1 MSQGNPEV
9 HLHFD
14 IPSRFRGTFVVDSTT
29 GAVTVTGLPDSG
41 ASVTVGTGGGLLL
54 SDYPQGHL
62 AEPMVIRHEKSGR
75 KGTRSREM
83 AIVLL
88 SRGWTV
94 KPGPKYLRWIFQG
107 TTGKVTLYQNSKD
120 ILSRDDRAFMETVE
134 GANPTANEV
143 RWRYDAD
150 QFDNAVNA
158 VMTIEAWAGGQ
169 STAA

>member
-1 MSQGNPEV
+1 MSQGGPEV
-9 HLHFD
+9 HVHFD
-14 IPSRFRGTFVVDSTT
+14 IASNFHGKFVVDTT

-41 ASVTVGTGGGLLL
+41 APVTAGTGVGLLL

-62 AEPMVIRHEKSGR
+62 AEPMVIRHEKNGR

-107 TTGKVTLYQNSKD
+107 GTAKVTLYQNSKD
-120 ILSRDDRAFMETVE
+120 ILSRNDRTFMKTVQ

-143 RWRYDAD
+143 RWRYDAA
-150 QFDNAVNA
+150 QFGNAVNA
-158 VMTIEAWAGGQ
+158 VETIEAWAGGQ
-169 STAA
+169 SAAA